1 MTTLAT
7 PSARKHDAAHELARV
22 GEALDAHRM
31 APRLRAALLDG
42 RASACHVLDAKYEPG
57 LRCTVLYQV
66 GDRMVRGDLLD
77 EDSVA
82 DEADGPIVA
91 PGVRLYPFPRD
102 PELPALA
109 TATDPAA
116 LTRVLRGSLPDGG
129 RGLLGCRIQL
139 LRYRPGKRAT
149 LGVDLRRVAAHPS
162 DGSGSYV
169 MKAYDDGGKAA
180 AVAAEADA
188 LAALAHPGAPLHFAP
203 VRAHIPE
210 LSLVVQGRVRGARL
224 DAMLTAGP
232 AAAAALRRVAVAL
245 AALHRM
251 PPVGERQRPV
261 DIQLARFAAR
271 SARVSS
277 VDAVAGRA
285 LAHLAAGLASTA
297 AEVGPGAV
305 GLVHGDCK
313 PSQFLLGDDRR
324 VTVLDLDSCGRADP
338 ASDVG
343 TFLATLRQHAAR
355 GLLARR
361 TTAAGLA
368 DTTRLAEGF
377 LRDYL
382 ANTPAADRADLRRR
396 IGWYEAVALERK
408 ALRCFAR
415 SPWSPLT
422 AVLVDLGRARLRIGG
437 GT

>member
-1 MTTLAT
+1 MTTLVT
-7 PSARKHDAAHELARV
+7 PSVRKHDAARELARV

-31 APRLRAALLDG
+31 GPRLRAALPDG

-57 LRCTVLYQV
+57 LRCTVLYQL

-77 EDSVA
+77 EDGA
-82 DEADGPIVA
+82 AGEADGPVVA

-109 TATDPAA
+109 TAADPAA
-116 LTRVLRGSLPDGG
+116 LTRVLRGTLPDGG
-129 RGLLGCRIQL
+129 RRLLGCRIQL
-139 LRYRPGKRAT
+139 LRYRPGKRVT
-149 LGVDLRRVAAHPS
+149 LGVDLRRAQAHPS
-162 DGSGSYV
+162 EAYV
-169 MKAYDDGGKAA
+169 MKAYDDGRKAA
-180 AVAAEADA
+180 AVAAEADG
-188 LAALAHPGAPLHFAP
+188 LAALADPGAPLRFAP
-203 VRAHIPE
+203 VRAHVPD

-224 DAMLTAGP
+224 DTMLSASGP
-232 AAAAALRRVAVAL
+232 AAAAALHRAAVAL

-251 PPVGERQRPV
+251 PPVGERRRPV
-261 DIQLARFAAR
+261 DIELARFATR

-277 VDAVAGRA
+277 VDTVAGRS
-285 LAHLAAGLASTA
+285 LAHLAACLAATA
-297 AEVGPGAV
+297 GEVAPGAV

-324 VTVLDLDSCGRADP
+324 VVLLDLDSCGRADP

-355 GLLARR
+355 RLLARR
-361 TTAAGLA
+361 RTAAGPA
-368 DTTRLAEGF
+368 DATRLAEGF
-377 LRDYL
+377 LRVYL
-382 ANTPAADRADLRRR
+382 ANTPAVDRADLRRR

-415 SPWSPLT
+415 SPRSPLT
-422 AVLVDLGRARLRIGG
+422 AVLVDLGHARLRIGG
-437 GT
+437 GS